1 MNHIQGKEEV
11 IRFQKRSPESGW
23 EVRVLGLL
31 KNLTRREVGR
41 KLTFQVSE
49 HLDCLTSVLVYVLMT
64 GLLKLLKGPISLC
77 QVCECAQCVKIKM
90 C

>member
-41 KLTFQVSE
+41 KLTFQVSSR
-49 HLDCLTSVLVYVLMT
+49 LSDIGP
-64 GLLKLLKGPISLC
+64 GLCFDDRSAEVVERPYFPLPGL
-77 QVCECAQCVKIKM
+77 
-90 C
+90 